1 MEIIKVENLNFKY
14 PETEDKI
21 LDNINLSI
29 HKGEFIV
36 LCGRTGCGKTTLLR
50 HLKPVIAP
58 YGDISG
64 SIYFKDEDINK
75 VDKRKQVQEIGF
87 VSQNPDNQIVT
98 DKVWHEMAFGL
109 ENLGYDSDS
118 IRVKCA
124 EMAGFFG
131 IENWFYKDVFELS
144 GGQKQILNLASVMVM
159 NPKVLVLDEP
169 TSQLDPVSSEEFLNT
184 VYKINR
190 DLGVTVILTEHRLE
204 NVFAM
209 ADRVVVME
217 EGKIIL
223 DDEPKRIGIFLRE
236 EKNPMFESLPAAVKI
251 YSEVTGNSECPLT
264 IREGR
269 KWLDNLFNGKNL
281 QIKSINKDKKKQF
294 NEEIL
299 KAEDVYYKYD
309 KKSDFVIGGMSLEI
323 YKGEFFTLVGGN
335 GAGKT
340 TALNILS
347 GIYKPLRGKITYKGQ
362 KINKYKSSELFYNN
376 IAKLPQNPQSLFVK
390 SSVKE
395 DLYEVLFDIDIK
407 EEEKKDKVKKV
418 VSLLEIEDILDKHP
432 YDLSGGEMQKAA
444 LAKILL
450 LNPMLL
456 LLDEPT
462 KGLDGFYKE
471 KLGKILKRLQE
482 SGVTIV
488 MVSHDIEFAS
498 KMSDRCGMFFNGAVI
513 SSGSPESL
521 FFDNNFYTT
530 SAAKISRD
538 IFSNSVLCEDVV
550 KLCKENL

>member
-124 EMAGFFG
+124 
-131 IENWFYKDVFELS
+131 D
-144 GGQKQILNLASVMVM
+144 LASVMVM

-223 DDEPKRIGIFLRE
+223 DDEPKRIGIFLRDLICLQA
-236 EKNPMFESLPAAVKI
+236 EKPSSF
-251 YSEVTGNSECPLT
+251 
-264 IREGR
+264 
-269 KWLDNLFNGKNL
+269 
-281 QIKSINKDKKKQF
+281 
-294 NEEIL
+294 
-299 KAEDVYYKYD
+299 
-309 KKSDFVIGGMSLEI
+309 
-323 YKGEFFTLVGGN
+323 
-335 GAGKT
+335 
-340 TALNILS
+340 
-347 GIYKPLRGKITYKGQ
+347 GIMTSKIT
-362 KINKYKSSELFYNN
+362 
-376 IAKLPQNPQSLFVK
+376 QS
-390 SSVKE
+390 
-395 DLYEVLFDIDIK
+395 
-407 EEEKKDKVKKV
+407 
-418 VSLLEIEDILDKHP
+418 
-432 YDLSGGEMQKAA
+432 
-444 LAKILL
+444 
-450 LNPMLL
+450 
-456 LLDEPT
+456 
-462 KGLDGFYKE
+462 
-471 KLGKILKRLQE
+471 
-482 SGVTIV
+482 
-488 MVSHDIEFAS
+488 
-498 KMSDRCGMFFNGAVI
+498 
-513 SSGSPESL
+513 
-521 FFDNNFYTT
+521 
-530 SAAKISRD
+530 
-538 IFSNSVLCEDVV
+538 
-550 KLCKENL
+550 